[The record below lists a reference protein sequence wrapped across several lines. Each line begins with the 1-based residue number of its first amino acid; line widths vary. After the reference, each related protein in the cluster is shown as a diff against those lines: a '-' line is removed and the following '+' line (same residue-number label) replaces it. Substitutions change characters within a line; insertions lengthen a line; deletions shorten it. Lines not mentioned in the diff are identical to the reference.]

1 MSLSTTSFD
10 VAFAAAN
17 VGLAYVIALPLNEAS
32 CRKQSNRYY
41 TMIMKQ
47 NRSGC
52 GISHFDFLIPPR
64 SADMVTVTSGSSA
77 ICQEAQP
84 VDGYSHE
91 VMLHTV
97 STS

>member
-1 MSLSTTSFD
+1 MDMECNNTID
-10 VAFAAAN
+10 V
-17 VGLAYVIALPLNEAS
+17 GTCWHMQSKYGQKS
-32 CRKQSNRYY
+32 HRKQSNRYY